1 MKVDGYDIA
10 LFPMEHLRI
19 TQGRYSNF
27 SHKGYNAYDLAGK
40 DGGIDLMYAPFDL
53 KVEWVDNGK
62 HKTGAVFSNA
72 TPIIM
77 ANGRKQQPRTVMMML
92 WHANTIRHLK
102 VGSIIKQGQEFY
114 SEGTAGMATGNHV
127 HIELSYGTYAGGY
140 PLFKLSNGYWTLKGK
155 ELNIED
161 CFYMNDTTMLNA
173 LGYKFKTYTTP
184 KQPPKATKTAV
195 EMAQEVIAGLH
206 GNGHENRR
214 KSLGLSVEDYARV
227 RLEVNNLVNKGSKPK
242 KSIQEMAR
250 EVIAGKHGYG
260 HATRQHSLGIS
271 NEEYQKVRQEVNK
284 LV

>member
-1 MKVDGYDIA
+1 MKPNQKLVQGDTQVA

-19 TQGRYSNF
+19 TQGRYNNF

-92 WHANTIRHLK
+92 WHANTIRNLK

-161 CFYMNDTTMLNA
+161 CFYMNDTTVLNA
-173 LGYKFKTYTTP
+173 LGYKFKTYNGKTDTKPNKTKPKGKEYVVLDKSVDRWGMYRLGVQPVSRNIFNHLRPKKFGGLEYEILGRPYPNTVTIQTQQFGKVNIWIGPTTP
-184 KQPPKATKTAV
+184 HKIITK
-195 EMAQEVIAGLH
+195 
-206 GNGHENRR
+206 
-214 KSLGLSVEDYARV
+214 
-227 RLEVNNLVNKGSKPK
+227 
-242 KSIQEMAR
+242 
-250 EVIAGKHGYG
+250 
-260 HATRQHSLGIS
+260 
-271 NEEYQKVRQEVNK
+271 
-284 LV
+284 